1 MCVVFGHVWEH
12 ATKTFFV
19 EELPFWEFRLWWRGW
34 AQPLIFGC
42 MRHSPLMLKGFV
54 WFCRFRI
61 PPSLKT
67 KTKKR
72 KWCGLVCVYQVQCAF
87 GMLSRL
93 VSNGEHAGICSLKSQ
108 QLLCTIAISKLED
121 LLQKLEAL
129 DLHHTEI
136 QSDVFLSEEY
146 HSWKMGS

>member
-1 MCVVFGHVWEH
+1 MESTLGYV
-12 ATKTFFV
+12 
-19 EELPFWEFRLWWRGW
+19 
-34 AQPLIFGC
+34 
-42 MRHSPLMLKGFV
+42 
-54 WFCRFRI
+54 
-61 PPSLKT
+61 
-67 KTKKR
+67 
-72 KWCGLVCVYQVQCAF
+72 
-87 GMLSRL
+87 
-93 VSNGEHAGICSLKSQ
+93 LKSQ